1 METVEL
7 EGRRG
12 KRNSRSSGGMRRY
25 REEHQ
30 WRKRLARRILTLRY
44 ESVGSE
50 PD

>member
-1 METVEL
+1 METVTL

-44 ESVGSE
+44 ESVGRE

>member
-1 METVEL
+1 METVTL

-30 WRKRLARRILTLRY
+30 WRKRLARRILTLRD